1 MLLSF
6 ITDTGF
12 GTGAVCERGRSID
25 GKPPFNCGGGD
36 DDNDYDDEL
45 ISTKHIR
52 KYLSVSKILSI

>member
-6 ITDTGF
+6 ITDPGF
-12 GTGAVCERGRSID
+12 GTSTVCERGRSID
-25 GKPPFNCGGGD
+25 GKPSFNSGGGD

-45 ISTKHIR
+45 TSTKHIC